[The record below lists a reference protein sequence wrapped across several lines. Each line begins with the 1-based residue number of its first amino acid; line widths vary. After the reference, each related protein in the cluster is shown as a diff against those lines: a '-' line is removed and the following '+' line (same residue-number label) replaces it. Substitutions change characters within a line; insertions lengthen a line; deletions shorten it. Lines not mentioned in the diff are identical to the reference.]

1 MRRAAILLSVVAL
14 PILEIYVIS
23 RVGSAI
29 GAGDTVLLLLAGVI
43 AGALAIK
50 YAGRRAL
57 NRLSAAAAANAA
69 DVDPRNPASALPNAA
84 TGRAAADAGLVI
96 LGGILLIIPG
106 FVSDALG
113 LLCLLPF
120 TRPLVRL
127 AIGGVV
133 GSQLARRTRFGAAM
147 GQARQARDRMNMR
160 RPDGKVVPGEVI
172 PDDAAGHDD
181 TRDGARVWRPG
192 DSGHGQGH
200 GQGRITG

>member
-1 MRRAAILLSVVAL
+1 MRRAAILLPLVAL

-29 GAGDTVLLLLAGVI
+29 GAGNTVLLLLAGVI

-57 NRLSAAAAANAA
+57 NRLSAAAGENAANA
-69 DVDPRNPASALPNAA
+69 DPRNPASVLPNAA

-106 FVSDALG
+106 FISDALG

-127 AIGGVV
+127 AIGGAV
-133 GSQLARRTRFGAAM
+133 GSQLARRTRFGAAV
-147 GQARQARDRMNMR
+147 GQARQVRDQMRMR
-160 RPDGKVVPGEVI
+160 TPDGKVVPGEVI
-172 PDDAAGHDD
+172 PDDAAHRHDSA
-181 TRDGARVWRPG
+181 DGARIWRPG
-192 DSGHGQGH
+192 TPERGPD
-200 GQGRITG
+200 RLTG